1 MSHVVK
7 LDKLIVRFR
16 QETLTK
22 QWGKQNWKGLLYSSA
37 TETLPTISNHQRTR
51 VIMNRSPEYYGH
63 SRIRCTSKRKFKFI
77 NKGNTL
83 GHWGKDKH
91 FSEFC

>member
-22 QWGKQNWKGLLYSSA
+22 QWGEQNWKGLLYSSA
-37 TETLPTISNHQRTR
+37 TETLPQSLITR
-51 VIMNRSPEYYGH
+51 E
-63 SRIRCTSKRKFKFI
+63 
-77 NKGNTL
+77 L
-83 GHWGKDKH
+83 G
-91 FSEFC
+91 S